1 MRRGMESGASYSL
14 DHEGQFWEELDN
26 LLATQCDSHAA
37 IDNVL
42 RLYLGLTT
50 KHKDVF
56 LPSASDISQCCRR
69 LLASPLF
76 SAHAD
81 YIRRQIVY
89 SLLQED
95 APDNLVVIAS
105 LLLHDGRENETTL
118 EMISSEGGF
127 VRLLELIQL
136 TRSHDADLHRLLMD
150 LMYEMSRIQRLG
162 IEDLG
167 ELWNSNPLDSILL
180 SKPAETNGV
189 RNPVLVDDD
198 FVKYLFEI
206 IEEVS
211 NDVNDPYHYSV
222 IRVLVSL
229 AHDLN
234 NSARCSI

>member
-1 MRRGMESGASYSL
+1 MESGASYSL
-14 DHEGQFWEELDN
+14 DHEGQFWEELDV

-56 LPSASDISQCCRR
+56 LPSASDIWQCCRR

-95 APDNLVVIAS
+95 APDILLVIAS
-105 LLLHDGRENETTL
+105 LLLLDGRENETTL

-136 TRSHDADLHRLLMD
+136 TRSQDADLHRLLMD
-150 LMYEMSRIQRLG
+150 LMYEMSRIQRLR

-167 ELWNSNPLDSILL
+167 EFGAAVPSMVL
-180 SKPAETNGV
+180 SKPPETNGF

-211 NDVNDPYHYSV
+211 DDVNDPYHYSV
-222 IRVLVSL
+222 IRVLVGRSRFL
-229 AHDLN
+229 
-234 NSARCSI
+234 IP